1 MSKRVIH
8 LVCNAHLDPVWQWTW
23 EDGLTETLS
32 TFRVAADFCDEH
44 AGFVFNHNEALLYHW
59 VETYEP
65 ALFKRIRKHVRAG
78 RWHIAG
84 GAWLQPD
91 VNNPNGESHIRQFL
105 LGLDYFQRTFRRRPT
120 TAYNFDPFGH
130 PEGFQQILRG
140 CGMDSYIFCR
150 PDYGT
155 HDLPVGTFRWRS
167 RCGAE
172 VMARRSDDHY
182 HYLTRFNLPEKLDEF
197 LPHFAREPQTMI
209 LWGLGNHGGGPSRVE
224 YEQLLEYF
232 AAHPE
237 LELRHS
243 TPERFFASI
252 APHHDRLP
260 IVVGEIQESFNG
272 CYTSMAR
279 LKRSHRETE
288 SLMAATERLC
298 ALAWWH
304 GRANYPA
311 KDLDVAWKDLLF
323 SQFHDALPGSGVPQV
338 EHDTLALLGHAREKL
353 RRLRFSAVHALI
365 GGKPAAPGAVPIF
378 VVNPHG
384 ARLEAVVEVDY
395 AIDAL
400 PIRGAQI
407 VLRRRG
413 RKVAF
418 QQIEP
423 PNNLSGVW
431 VARIAIPVD
440 LAPWEVQ
447 RFEATYVLN
456 GYRRPRLPAATRPNL
471 ELTAGPVTIQI
482 NPKTGLVDR
491 ITSRGQQ
498 TSYVR
503 TGAFCPVVFDD
514 GDNCWTAGDPA
525 QIEDL
530 HKQFSQ
536 IPAWKRPSGRFRRAT
551 AAQTA
556 ALSPLPVD
564 KWTKRSKTAARAV
577 RIVESGALRTVVEA
591 IFVLGHSAIVRH
603 YVVDRKG
610 GFEIRDRIL
619 YNHKDTML
627 KIEVP
632 LGFAPDRSISESPHS
647 AVERVP
653 TKNFEEQTN
662 QRWVAVTGTDR
673 CITVSNTGSFAHNL
687 TMDGL
692 YLNVL
697 RSPAYTSANMSP
709 NDPWHDRRFQPRQD
723 QGEHEMR
730 YAFQFGR
737 RFNEAAVVREA
748 DALNVPPVWQI
759 YYPDGRREPAPTVDC
774 LTVDRKDVRIVAV
787 KKAEAGRALIVRL
800 LDHGG
805 RGREVGLRVGDQDH
819 LFKLGAYALKTL
831 QVRRR
836 KDGIAVREMNLVEGL

>member
-1 MSKRVIH
+1 MSRRVIH

-23 EDGLTETLS
+23 EDGLTEAIS
-32 TFRVAADFCDEH
+32 TFRVAAAFCDEH

-59 VETYEP
+59 IETYEP
-65 ALFKRIRKHVRAG
+65 ALFRRIRKHVRAG

-91 VNNPNGESHIRQFL
+91 VNNPDGESHIRQFL
-105 LGLDYFQRTFRRRPT
+105 LGLGYFQRAFRRRPT

-130 PEGFQQILRG
+130 AEGFQQILRG

-182 HYLTRFNLPEKLDEF
+182 LKRFNLPEKLDEF

-232 AAHPE
+232 AARPE

-260 IVVGEIQESFNG
+260 IVVGEIQKSFNG

-279 LKRSHRETE
+279 LKRAHLETE

-304 GRANYPA
+304 GRADYPA
-311 KDLDVAWKDLLF
+311 QDLDVAWKDILF
-323 SQFHDALPGSGVPQV
+323 SQFHDAMPGSGVPQV
-338 EHDTLALLGHAREKL
+338 ERDTLDLLGHSREKL
-353 RRLRFSAVHALI
+353 RRLRFGAVHALI
-365 GGKPAAPGAVPIF
+365 GGQPAAPGTVPIF
-378 VVNPHG
+378 VLNPHG
-384 ARLEAVVEVDY
+384 FRLKAVVEVDY
-395 AIDAL
+395 AMDFL
-400 PIRGAQI
+400 PRPGAEI

-423 PNNLSGVW
+423 PNNLDLVW
-431 VARIAIPVD
+431 VVRVAIPVD
-440 LAPWEVQ
+440 LAPWEIQ
-447 RFEATYVLN
+447 RFEATYVVN
-456 GYRRPRLPAATRPNL
+456 NHRRPRLPAPTRANL
-471 ELTAGPVTIQI
+471 ELTAGSITIQI
-482 NPKTGLVDR
+482 NPKTGLVDG
-491 ITSRGQQ
+491 ITSPGQAG
-498 TSYVR
+498 SYVR
-503 TGAFCPVVFDD
+503 KGAFRPVVFDD
-514 GDNCWTAGDPA
+514 SDNSWTAGDPA
-525 QIEDL
+525 QIRNIQK
-530 HKQFSQ
+530 HFMQM
-536 IPAWKRPSGRFRRAT
+536 PAWTRPSDRFRPAT
-551 AAQTA
+551 AAEAA
-556 ALSPLPVD
+556 ALSPLATD
-564 KWTKRSKTAARAV
+564 KWTKRSGTAARAV

-591 IFVLGHSAIVRH
+591 IFVLDHSAIVRH
-603 YVVDRKG
+603 YVVDHKA

-619 YNHKDTML
+619 FNHKDTML

-632 LGFAPDRSISESPHS
+632 LGFTPDHSISESPHG
-647 AVERVP
+647 AVERAP
-653 TKNFEEQTN
+653 TKNFEDQTN
-662 QRWVAVTGTDR
+662 QRWVAVTGADQ
-673 CITVSNTGSFAHNL
+673 CITVGSTGCFAHNL
-687 TMDGL
+687 TKKGL

-697 RSPAYTSANMSP
+697 RSPAYTSANLSP
-709 NDPWHDRRFQPRQD
+709 DDPWHDRRFQPRQD

-748 DALNVPPVWQI
+748 DALNVPPVWEI

-787 KKAEAGRALIVRL
+787 KKAEAGRALIVRVL
-800 LDHGG
+800 NHGA
-805 RGREVGLRVGDQDH
+805 RDRNVALKVGKHAHR
-819 LFKLGAYALKTL
+819 FKLGSYALKTL

-836 KDGIAVREMNLVEGL
+836 KDGIAVREVNLVEGL